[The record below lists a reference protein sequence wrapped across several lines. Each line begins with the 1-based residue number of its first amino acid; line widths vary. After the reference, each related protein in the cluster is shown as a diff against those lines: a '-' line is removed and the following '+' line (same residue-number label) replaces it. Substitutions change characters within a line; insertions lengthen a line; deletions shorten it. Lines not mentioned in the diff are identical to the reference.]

1 MTGHNIFK
9 SILSLFLS
17 YDKTFY
23 TWEVNMARIIDTAEK
38 NLIGHKVKQLRK
50 KHHMSQ
56 KELSEKL
63 ETYAVYICRGS
74 ISRIEDQSR
83 TVTDIELYAISK
95 IFQISIEKLFD

>member
-23 TWEVNMARIIDTAEK
+23 TWEVNMARIIDTTEK

-74 ISRIEDQSR
+74 ISRIECYLKDFA
-83 TVTDIELYAISK
+83 D
-95 IFQISIEKLFD
+95 FD